1 MWGSKRSA
9 DDGGG
14 GSRKRQAASSSSS
27 SSFGGAPPSLSSEY
41 ERHFA
46 TLNENFVGW
55 MRSQVDSGQDSASW
69 SAAVRDYIAYA
80 NKLQERYQEDYGDV
94 YAWGTGD
101 CGQIG
106 NGVEDGA
113 SLVVWKCVM
122 WDMFEW
128 VGDGKCV

>member
-14 GSRKRQAASSSSS
+14 GSRKRQASSSS

-113 SLVVWKCVM
+113 SLVLWMK
-122 WDMFEW
+122 
-128 VGDGKCV
+128 

>member
-14 GSRKRQAASSSSS
+14 GSRKRQASSS
-27 SSFGGAPPSLSSEY
+27 SSFDGGAPPSLSSEY

-113 SLVVWKCVM
+113 SLVF
-122 WDMFEW
+122 WDEMCDVVEW
-128 VGDGKCV
+128 WGGVEKV